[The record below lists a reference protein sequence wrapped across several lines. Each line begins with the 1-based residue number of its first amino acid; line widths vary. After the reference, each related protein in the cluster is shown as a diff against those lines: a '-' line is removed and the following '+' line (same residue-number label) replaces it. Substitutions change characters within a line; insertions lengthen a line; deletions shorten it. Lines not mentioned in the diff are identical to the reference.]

1 MKNKLIGISFLALA
15 ATILLTSVL
24 NLQFAIW
31 PLPFIMVLILSSAQD
46 FIKKDY
52 ENAILSLGIATILAN
67 QSYHFINL
75 SFGKHLLVIVLIL
88 LAVSYFTPNKASG
101 EFLNFKITIKN
112 SLEDT
117 LQKLEK
123 KTSHHKD

>member
-15 ATILLTSVL
+15 ATILLTSVF

-31 PLPFIMVLILSSAQD
+31 PLPFIMVLIFSSVQD

-88 LAVSYFTPNKASG
+88 LAVSYFTPNKVSD

-112 SLEDT
+112 SLENT

-123 KTSHHKD
+123 TSHHED